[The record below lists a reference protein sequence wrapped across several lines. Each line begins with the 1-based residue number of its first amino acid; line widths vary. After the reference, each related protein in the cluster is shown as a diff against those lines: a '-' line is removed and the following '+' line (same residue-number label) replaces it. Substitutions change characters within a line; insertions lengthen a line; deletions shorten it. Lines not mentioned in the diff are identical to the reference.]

1 MAKLNDFIRA
11 LELCVEKD
19 NMVPSAEEINLAIR
33 RAAVP
38 VVKNGQTWFR
48 FADGE
53 MLSIDSC
60 EKYAQMLVA

>member
-38 VVKNGQTWFR
+38 VVKKHR
-48 FADGE
+48 FLREVRADAG
-53 MLSIDSC
+53 SIVVPKGLMARIS
-60 EKYAQMLVA
+60 EK